1 MLDSGLILVPESYS
15 TYFYTSSMKG
25 RIWASRRATGASHA
39 RTARQLKTTISLLQK
54 NQRRRRKDYVRQSD
68 KILPGQGIWIHPGR
82 GQGDI
87 FHPPLQSVRSTHRA
101 GLSGGLQTVYEREE

>member
-15 TYFYTSSMKG
+15 TYFYISSMKG

-82 GQGDI
+82 G
-87 FHPPLQSVRSTHRA
+87 
-101 GLSGGLQTVYEREE
+101 